1 MRKTILFAL
10 FAVSAASHA
19 QVVAIGGPFPTFP
32 QLQENFDLI
41 PSGSYNSAPIWQSP
55 AVGNVFALNPP
66 NLVDILPPP
75 GWQPPAFSAPNTCVG
90 NNTDLGI
97 TVGPIPMRR
106 FGGWFRNMPN
116 AAGVAP
122 TFAKIK
128 FVDST
133 GGFIGSVGIP
143 LTNTWTWFGWKVNPK
158 FSQVDIYGSA
168 GPGGVEL
175 DDIEAKPN

>member
-1 MRKTILFAL
+1 MRKLVFLAL
-10 FAVSAASHA
+10 LAAAAVSHA
-19 QVVAIGGPFPTFP
+19 QVTAIGGPFPTFA

-41 PSGSYNSAPIWQSP
+41 PSGSYAVQPIWQSP
-55 AVGNVFALNPP
+55 AFGNVYALNPP

-75 GWQPPAFSAPNTCVG
+75 FWQPPALSAPNTCVG

-97 TVGPIPMRR
+97 TIGPIAMRR

-122 TFAKIK
+122 TFAKIV
-128 FVDST
+128 FVDQS
-133 GGFIGSVGIP
+133 GVFIGATGIP

-158 FSQVDIYGSA
+158 FAEVDIYGSA

-175 DDIEAKPN
+175 DNIEVRPN